1 MTRRQLALLVPPI
14 LTTFMAIMDV
24 SVVSVVLPKIQADLG
39 GGVAAAQWVVDVYAL
54 MLCGLSLSG
63 GAVADRYGR
72 KRLLMLGILIFTVGS
87 LGCAL
92 SADLGML
99 VASRAVQGVGAAVLI
114 PGTLS
119 IVVQCFPEPAVR
131 AKALG
136 LWSTL
141 GGGLSFLLGPTVGGL
156 LADHFGWASIFW
168 INLPI
173 GLLAAVLAWR
183 ILPESADPAHAAF
196 DPVGQLLAI
205 ASLSA
210 LAGGLIEGA
219 RLGWHA
225 PLIIALLAGSVVG
238 IVALVLFEA
247 RHPQPM
253 LPVLL
258 FRERAFGLVS
268 AASFVLGFGAYGI
281 FFFLPEFFQS
291 AQAHSAAV
299 SGALMLPM
307 SVSLGLTPLLAG
319 RWVAR
324 SGPMLPMFSGYL
336 AIGVS
341 LTGLLLLSPST
352 GFVLVG
358 VLLFVLGTGMGLAI
372 IATNASGLAAVP
384 RQRSG
389 IAGGVISAGRQCG
402 QTVGVALL
410 GSLIAARVADP
421 HQSYAVAFTAGL
433 RLSGLIAGALTLVVA
448 ALILLGISRPA
459 RAVPAEPASIERVR
473 SCRG

>member
-1 MTRRQLALLVPPI
+1 M
-14 LTTFMAIMDV
+14 
-24 SVVSVVLPKIQADLG
+24 VLPKIQAELG
-39 GGVAAAQWVVDVYAL
+39 GGVAASQWVVDVYAL

-63 GAVADRYGR
+63 GAIAGRYGR
-72 KRLLMLGILIFTVGS
+72 KRLLLLGILVFTLGS
-87 LGCAL
+87 GGCAL

-99 VASRAVQGVGAAVLI
+99 VASRAVQGLGAAVLI

-119 IVVQCFPEPAVR
+119 MVMQCFPEPATR

-141 GGGLSFLLGPTVGGL
+141 GGGLSFLLGPTIGGL

-173 GLLAAVLAWR
+173 GLLAAVLTVLTVR
-183 ILPESADPAHAAF
+183 LLPESADPGHAAL
-196 DPVGQLLAI
+196 DPIGQLLTI

-219 RLGWHA
+219 RLGWGA
-225 PLIIALLAGSVVG
+225 PLIVALLAGSMVG
-238 IVALVLFEA
+238 IVALILFEA
-247 RHPQPM
+247 RHPRPM
-253 LPVLL
+253 LPVRM

-268 AASFVLGFGAYGI
+268 VASFMLGFGAYGI
-281 FFFLPEFFQS
+281 FFFLPGFFQS
-291 AQAHSAAV
+291 AQGDSAAV

-324 SGPMLPMFSGYL
+324 SGPVLPMFAGYL
-336 AIGVS
+336 AIGIS
-341 LTGLLLLSPST
+341 LIGLLALSPST
-352 GFVLVG
+352 GAVLVG

-372 IATNASGLAAVP
+372 IATNASGMVAVP

-421 HQSYAVAFTAGL
+421 QVSYAVAFTSGL

-448 ALILLGISRPA
+448 ALILGVNRPA
-459 RAVPAEPASIERVR
+459 RAVARPAESTERAPSR
-473 SCRG
+473 RG

>member
-1 MTRRQLALLVPPI
+1 MLLVDI
-14 LTTFMAIMDV
+14 LV
-24 SVVSVVLPKIQADLG
+24 
-39 GGVAAAQWVVDVYAL
+39 
-54 MLCGLSLSG
+54 
-63 GAVADRYGR
+63 
-72 KRLLMLGILIFTVGS
+72 FTLGS

-99 VASRAVQGVGAAVLI
+99 IASRAVQGLGAAVLI

-119 IVVQCFPEPAVR
+119 MVMQCFPEPATR
-131 AKALG
+131 ARALG

-141 GGGLSFLLGPTVGGL
+141 GGGLSFLLGPTIGGL

-173 GLLAAVLAWR
+173 GLLAAVLTAR
-183 ILPESADPAHAAF
+183 ILPESADPAHAAL
-196 DPVGQLLAI
+196 DPIGQ
-205 ASLSA
+205 
-210 LAGGLIEGA
+210 
-219 RLGWHA
+219 
-225 PLIIALLAGSVVG
+225 LIIALLAGSVVG
-238 IVALVLFEA
+238 IIALILFEA

-253 LPVLL
+253 LPVRL

-281 FFFLPEFFQS
+281 FFFLPGFFQS
-291 AQAHSAAV
+291 AQGHSAAV

-324 SGPMLPMFSGYL
+324 SGPMLPMFAGYL

-341 LTGLLLLSPST
+341 LIGLLALSPST
-352 GFVLVG
+352 GAVLVG

-372 IATNASGLAAVP
+372 IATNASGMAAVP

-421 HQSYAVAFTAGL
+421 HASYAVAFTAGL
-433 RLSGLIAGALTLVVA
+433 RLSGLIAGALTLVIA
-448 ALILLGISRPA
+448 ALILFGVSRPA
-459 RAVPAEPASIERVR
+459 RAVPLAAESTERAPSR
-473 SCRG
+473 RG

>member
-1 MTRRQLALLVPPI
+1 MTRRQFALLVPPI

-63 GAVADRYGR
+63 GTIADRYGR
-72 KRLLMLGILIFTVGS
+72 KRLLLLGILIFTLGS
-87 LGCAL
+87 VGCAL
-92 SADLGML
+92 SPDLGIL
-99 VASRAVQGVGAAVLI
+99 VTSRAVQGLGAAVLI

-119 IVVQCFPEPAVR
+119 IVMQCFPEPATR

-136 LWSTL
+136 LWSTI
-141 GGGLSFLLGPTVGGL
+141 GGGLSFLLGPTIGGL
-156 LADHFGWASIFW
+156 LADSFGWAAIFW

-173 GLLAAVLAWR
+173 GLLAAVLTAR
-183 ILPESADPAHAAF
+183 ILPESADPAHAAL
-196 DPVGQLLAI
+196 DPIGQLLTI
-205 ASLSA
+205 GSLSA

-219 RLGWHA
+219 RLGWRS
-225 PLIIALLAGSVVG
+225 PLIIILTVGSVLG
-238 IVALVLFEA
+238 LVALVVYEA

-253 LPVLL
+253 LPVRL
-258 FRERAFGLVS
+258 FRERAFGLVG

-291 AQAHSAAV
+291 AQGHSAAV
-299 SGALMLPM
+299 SGLLMLPM
-307 SVSLGLTPLLAG
+307 SVSLGLTPLPAG

-324 SGPMLPMFSGYL
+324 SGPIPPMCTGYL
-336 AIGVS
+336 AIGV
-341 LTGLLLLSPST
+341 GLIGLVALSPST
-352 GFVLVG
+352 GPALAG
-358 VLLFVLGTGMGLAI
+358 VLLFVIGTGMGLAI
-372 IATNASGLAAVP
+372 ISTSAAGMAAVP

-389 IAGGVISAGRQCG
+389 VAGGVISAGRQCG

-421 HQSYAVAFTAGL
+421 HAGYPVAFTDGL
-433 RLSGLIAGALTLVVA
+433 RLSAVIAGALTLVIA
-448 ALILLGISRPA
+448 ALIGVSPRGRGVPRTAASTGRAPSR
-459 RAVPAEPASIERVR
+459 
-473 SCRG
+473 RG

>member
-1 MTRRQLALLVPPI
+1 MTRRQFALLVPPI

-24 SVVSVVLPKIQADLG
+24 SVVSVVLPKIQTELG

-63 GAVADRYGR
+63 GAIADRYGR
-72 KRLLMLGILIFTVGS
+72 KRLLLVGILVFTLGS
-87 LGCAL
+87 VGCAL

-99 VASRAVQGVGAAVLI
+99 VASRAVQGLGAAVL
-114 PGTLS
+114 
-119 IVVQCFPEPAVR
+119 
-131 AKALG
+131 
-136 LWSTL
+136 
-141 GGGLSFLLGPTVGGL
+141 TV
-156 LADHFGWASIFW
+156 
-168 INLPI
+168 
-173 GLLAAVLAWR
+173 R
-183 ILPESADPAHAAF
+183 ILPESADPAHAAL
-196 DPVGQLLAI
+196 DPIGQLLTI

-219 RLGWHA
+219 RLGWQA

-238 IVALVLFEA
+238 IVALILFEA

-253 LPVLL
+253 LPVRL
-258 FRERAFGLVS
+258 FHERAFGLVS

-281 FFFLPEFFQS
+281 FFFLPGFFQS
-291 AQAHSAAV
+291 AQGHSAAV

-324 SGPMLPMFSGYL
+324 SGPMLPMFAGYL

-341 LTGLLLLSPST
+341 LIGLLALSPST
-352 GFVLVG
+352 GAVLVG

-372 IATNASGLAAVP
+372 IATNANGMAAVP

-389 IAGGVISAGRQCG
+389 IACGVISAGRQCG

-410 GSLIAARVADP
+410 GSLIA
-421 HQSYAVAFTAGL
+421 
-433 RLSGLIAGALTLVVA
+433 
-448 ALILLGISRPA
+448 RP
-459 RAVPAEPASIERVR
+459 
-473 SCRG
+473 